1 MQQGKVSR
9 RGFLKAG
16 LASGVAAGFPT
27 IIPARVLG
35 QQAPSNKIQIG
46 VIGCGRIAGGMDIP
60 GVWHNQD
67 LATLVALSDC
77 DAKRMR
83 TTKRKTEALFNGD
96 LPDLKLYQDYHDLLA
111 DKSVDAVM
119 ICTPD
124 FWHAQQCVEAAFAG
138 KDIYVQKP
146 LAMTVLESRMIV
158 DVVKRTGRVFHLGTQ
173 QRSEG
178 KSTFGPQFRK
188 AAEYALNGRLGRI
201 RRVEVGLPQDPAEPA
216 DLPLSQ
222 PVPDSLNYDMWL
234 GYTPAEVYSE
244 LRTHPQGKGEDAD
257 FGRPGW
263 MVIQDYSMGMIA
275 NWGAHHIDIAQW
287 GLGME
292 NTGPVRITGLAD
304 FPKRRLWNAHGKLD
318 VLMEYDNGA
327 LLHVADE
334 SIYPNGVRFVGDK
347 GWIFCGRGSVKTMSS
362 DPGAGGKHGRWR
374 PLEASAKEL
383 IEGEV
388 PDPVTRNPSNHHRV
402 WLESIKTRTPT
413 NTLPETAHRTTSA
426 CILAYT
432 AMNLKRPLRW
442 DPSAERFIG
451 DDAANATLSRPERA
465 PYGVINTLKNARLPG
480 CAPSCC
486 GKN

>member
-1 MQQGKVSR
+1 MRQHQVSR
-9 RGFLKAG
+9 RSFIKAG
-16 LASGVAAGFPT
+16 ATAGVLAFPT

-35 QQAPSNKIQIG
+35 QQAPSNKLQIG

-60 GVWHNQD
+60 GVWMNQD

-83 TTKRKTEALFNGD
+83 ATKQKAAKMFDGD
-96 LPDLKLYQDYHDLLA
+96 LPDLKLHQDYRELLA

-124 FWHAQQCVEAAFAG
+124 FWHAQQSIEAAFAG
-138 KDIYVQKP
+138 KDVYVQKP
-146 LAMTVLESRMIV
+146 LAMSIFESRSIV
-158 DVVKRTGRVFHLGTQ
+158 EVMNKTGRIFHIGTQ

-188 AAEYALNGRLGRI
+188 AAEYVFNGRLGRI
-201 RRVEVGLPQDPAEPA
+201 KRIEVGLPQDPPEPA
-216 DLPLSQ
+216 DLPLVQ
-222 PVPDSLNYDMWL
+222 PVPDTLDYDKWL
-234 GYTPAEVYSE
+234 GYSPAELFCE
-244 LRTHPQGKGEDAD
+244 LRTHPQGKGDEAD

-263 MVIQDYSMGMIA
+263 MVMQQYSMGMIA

-287 GLGME
+287 ALGME
-292 NTGPVRITGLAD
+292 RSGPVKIRGKAE

-318 VLMEYDNGA
+318 VTMEYANGTV
-327 LLHVADE
+327 LHVADE
-334 SIYPNGVRFVGDK
+334 SVYPNGVRFVGEK

-374 PLEASAKEL
+374 PLEASAKSL

-388 PDPVTRNPSNHHRV
+388 EHRLARNPQNHHRI
-402 WLESIKTRTPT
+402 WLESLRSRKPT
-413 NTLPETAHRTTSA
+413 NTSPEAAHRTTSA

-432 AMNLKRPLRW
+432 AMNLKRPLEW
-442 DPSAERFIG
+442 DPAKERFVG

-465 PYGVINTLKNARLPG
+465 PYGVRNALKRAG
-480 CAPSCC
+480 WDV
-486 GKN
+486 

>member
-1 MQQGKVSR
+1 MQQGQVSR

-16 LASGVAAGFPT
+16 LASGGALGFPA

-35 QQAPSNKIQIG
+35 QQAPSKKIQVG

-60 GVWHNQD
+60 GIWQNQD
-67 LATLVALSDC
+67 LATIVALSDC

-83 TTKRKTEALFNGD
+83 TTKQKTGALFAGD

-111 DKSVDAVM
+111 DKAVDAVA

-124 FWHAQQCVEAAFAG
+124 FWHAQQAVEAALAG
-138 KDIYVQKP
+138 KDVYVQKP
-146 LAMTVLESRMIV
+146 LAMTVYESRCIV
-158 DVVKRTGRVFHLGTQ
+158 EVMKKTGRIFHIGTQ

-188 AAEYALNGRLGRI
+188 AAEYVLNGRLGRI
-201 RRVEVGLPQDPAEPA
+201 KTVEVGLPQDPPEPA
-216 DLPLSQ
+216 DAPLAQ
-222 PVPDSLNYDMWL
+222 PVPETLNYDLWL
-234 GYTPAEVYSE
+234 GYTPAEPYSE
-244 LRTHPQGKGEDAD
+244 LRTHPQGKSDEAD

-263 MVIQDYSMGMIA
+263 MVMQQYSMGMIA

-292 NTGPVRITGLAD
+292 DTGPVKIRGRAD
-304 FPKRRLWNAHGKLD
+304 FPKRRLWTAHGKLD
-318 VLMEYDNGA
+318 VKMEYANGTV
-327 LLHVADE
+327 LHVADE
-334 SIYPNGVRFVGDK
+334 SVYPNGVRFVGEK
-347 GWIFCGRGSVKTMSS
+347 GWIFCGRGSVKTMSN

-374 PLEASAKEL
+374 PLEASDKAL

-388 PDPVTRNPSNHHRV
+388 EKRLPRNASNHHRV
-402 WLESIKTRTPT
+402 WLESIRTRQPT
-413 NTLPETAHRTTSA
+413 NTLPEHAHRTTST

-432 AMNLKRPLRW
+432 AMNLKRPLTW
-442 DPSAERFIG
+442 DPAAERFVK

-465 PYGVINTLKNARLPG
+465 PHGVRNALKRAG
-480 CAPSCC
+480 WET
-486 GKN
+486 K